1 MVQLKHTKIVCTI
14 GPASQ
19 TPASLFALVRAGM
32 NVARLNFSHGTHA
45 EHAVL
50 YTHVRAAAARA
61 GEHVAVLADLQGPK
75 IRLDVLPE
83 KGIEIK
89 TGTSVTFTTG
99 TCTGHREVCVPVT
112 YKNLHKDVKVGHRI
126 LIEDGLYE
134 VRVVAIHGK
143 DIRTKVINGGR
154 LFSHK
159 GMNFPDSVLRV
170 PALTAKDKADAVF
183 ATKIGADWLALSF
196 VTSPDDVRA
205 LRRLIKPASKNRVPP
220 RIIVKIEKHEAVE
233 RFEEILAEADGI
245 MVARGDLG
253 VEIPAEDVPIRQKA
267 MVEMTR
273 LAGKPVVVATQ
284 MLDSMIRNPRP
295 TRAEVSDVANAVF
308 DRTDATMLSGETA
321 SGNYPVQSA
330 ETMARIIRAAEKSP
344 YDDVPLIRTRPLALE
359 ASVAQAIKSLTTGRH
374 IDGVVAS
381 LQLAPWSERLHMAH
395 PEVPL
400 FLVAP
405 NDTLAQQ
412 NNIRWGVRPLVLVGK
427 EPKALLR
434 KALSVLHK
442 TGQIK
447 SGMRLAV
454 ILGEEH
460 GRGFDLVEVK

>member
-1 MVQLKHTKIVCTI
+1 MVPAKHTKIVCTI
-14 GPASQ
+14 GPSSH
-19 TPASLFALVRAGM
+19 TPSALLALMRAGM

-50 YTHVRAAAARA
+50 YTHVRAAAAKV
-61 GEHVAVLADLQGPK
+61 GEPVAVLADLQGPK
-75 IRLDVLPE
+75 IRLGTMPE
-83 KGIEIK
+83 QGVEMK
-89 TGTSVTFTTG
+89 TGTSVTFSTAVDTYKG
-99 TCTGHREVCVPVT
+99 SVIPVT
-112 YKNLHKDVKVGHRI
+112 YKGLHTDVQVGHRI
-126 LIEDGLYE
+126 LIEDGLYQ

-143 DIRTKVINGGR
+143 EIRAKVINGGT

-159 GMNFPDSVLRV
+159 GMNFPDTTLRV

-183 ATKIGADWLALSF
+183 ATGIGADWLALSF

-205 LRRLIKPASKNRVPP
+205 LRRLVKGASKNRVPP
-220 RIIVKIEKHEAVE
+220 RIMVKIEKHEAVE
-233 RFEEILAEADGI
+233 RFEEILAEADGV

-253 VEIPAEDVPIRQKA
+253 VEIPAEAVPVRQKA
-267 MVEMTR
+267 IVDLAR

-308 DRTDATMLSGETA
+308 DHTDATMLSGETA
-321 SGNYPVQSA
+321 SGKYPVESVA
-330 ETMARIIRAAEKSP
+330 TMARIIREAEKSP
-344 YDDVPLIRTRPLALE
+344 YDDIAPIRPRPQALE
-359 ASVAQAIKSLTTGRH
+359 VSVAQALKSLATGRH

-381 LQLAPWSERLHMAH
+381 LTLAPWSERLHMAH

-412 NNIRWGVRPLVLVGK
+412 NNIRWGVRPIVLPGK
-427 EPKALLR
+427 EPKALLK
-434 KALSVLHK
+434 KALAHLRK
-442 TGQIK
+442 EGLIK
-447 SGMRLAV
+447 AGMRLAV
-454 ILGEEH
+454 VLGAEH
-460 GRGFDLVEVK
+460 GRGFDLVEVE

>member
-1 MVQLKHTKIVCTI
+1 MNQLKRTKILCTI
-14 GPASQ
+14 GPACQ
-19 TPASLFALVRAGM
+19 TPAALYALVRAGM

-61 GEHVAVLADLQGPK
+61 GEPVAVLADLQGPK

-83 KGIEIK
+83 KGIEMK

-99 TCTGHREVCVPVT
+99 TCGEGRGTCIPVT
-112 YKNLHKDVKVGHRI
+112 YKDLHKDVKVGHRI

-134 VRVVAIHGK
+134 VRVVAVHGK
-143 DIRTKVINGGR
+143 DIRTKVINGGT

-159 GMNFPDSVLRV
+159 GMNFPDTVLRV
-170 PALTAKDKADAVF
+170 PALTAKDKADAIF

-205 LRRLIKPASKNRVPP
+205 LRRLVKSASKNRVPP
-220 RIIVKIEKHEAVE
+220 RIMVKIEKHEAVD
-233 RFEEILAEADGI
+233 RFEEILSETDGVMI
-245 MVARGDLG
+245 ARGDLG
-253 VEIPAEDVPIRQKA
+253 VEIPPEDVPIRQKA
-267 MVEMTR
+267 MVELAR

-308 DRTDATMLSGETA
+308 DHTDATMLSGETA
-321 SGNYPVQSA
+321 SGKYPVEAASM
-330 ETMARIIRAAEKSP
+330 MARIIREAEKSP
-344 YDDVPLIRTRPLALE
+344 YDDVPLLRTRPQALE
-359 ASVAQAIKSLTTGRH
+359 SSVAQALKSLAKGGH
-374 IDGVVAS
+374 IDGVLAA
-381 LQLAPWSERLHMAH
+381 LQLAPWGERLHMAH

-412 NNIRWGVRPLVLVGK
+412 NNVRWGVQSFVVTGK

-434 KALSVLHK
+434 KSLAVLRKAGH
-442 TGQIK
+442 IK

-454 ILGEEH
+454 VLGAEH
-460 GRGFDLVEVK
+460 GRGFDLIEVE

>member
-1 MVQLKHTKIVCTI
+1 MVPAKHTKIVCTI
-14 GPASQ
+14 GPASHA
-19 TPASLFALVRAGM
+19 PASLLALVRAGM

-50 YTHVRAAAARA
+50 YTHVRAAAAKA
-61 GEHVAVLADLQGPK
+61 GEPVAVLADLQGPK

-99 TCTGHREVCVPVT
+99 TCGTGRETCIPVT
-112 YKNLHKDVKVGHRI
+112 YKDLHKDVKAGHRI
-126 LIEDGLYE
+126 LIEDGLYQ
-134 VRVVAIHGK
+134 VRVVAVHGR
-143 DIRTKVINGGR
+143 DIRATVINGGT

-159 GMNFPDSVLRV
+159 GMNFPDTTLRV
-170 PALTAKDKADAVF
+170 PALTSKDKADAVF
-183 ATKIGADWLALSF
+183 ATRIGADWLALSF
-196 VTSPDDVRA
+196 VTSPDDVRS
-205 LRRLIKPASKNRVPP
+205 LRRLVKGASKKRVPP
-220 RIIVKIEKHEAVE
+220 RIMVKIEKHEAVE
-233 RFEEILAEADGI
+233 RFEEILAEADGV

-253 VEIPAEDVPIRQKA
+253 VEIPAEAVPVRQKA
-267 MVEMTR
+267 IVELAR

-308 DRTDATMLSGETA
+308 DHTDATMLSGETA
-321 SGNYPVQSA
+321 SGKYPVESA
-330 ETMARIIRAAEKSP
+330 ATMARIIREAEKSP
-344 YDDVPLIRTRPLALE
+344 YDDIAPIRPRPQALE
-359 ASVAQAIKSLTTGRH
+359 VSVAQALKTLAAGRH

-381 LQLAPWSERLHMAH
+381 LTLAPWSERLHMAH

-412 NNIRWGVRPLVLVGK
+412 NNIRWGVRPVVLAGK
-427 EPKALLR
+427 EPKVLLKKALAHLR
-434 KALSVLHK
+434 KAGL
-442 TGQIK
+442 IK
-447 SGMRLAV
+447 VGMRLAV
-454 ILGEEH
+454 VLGAEH
-460 GRGFDLVEVK
+460 GRGFDLVEVA